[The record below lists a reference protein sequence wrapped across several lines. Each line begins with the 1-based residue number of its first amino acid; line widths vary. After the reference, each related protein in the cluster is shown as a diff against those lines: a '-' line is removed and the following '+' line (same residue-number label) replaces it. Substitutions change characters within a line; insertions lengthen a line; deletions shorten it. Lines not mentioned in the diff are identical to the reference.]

1 MHTQKKEP
9 NEKNST
15 PKKTRTPILTSM
27 DPFYRKHI
35 VMDAGKLEWL
45 INKIGIEDEQTQE
58 TSKTRK
64 TLAQAALVAWNSLTP
79 VLQSAV
85 WEYDVEGKGYKEI
98 AANQGVAISTIWKR
112 RQRALKKMRVFIEEK
127 HPEEVNAIIRR

>member
-1 MHTQKKEP
+1 
-9 NEKNST
+9 
-15 PKKTRTPILTSM
+15 
-27 DPFYRKHI
+27 
-35 VMDAGKLEWL
+35 MDAGKLEWL

-64 TLAQAALVAWNSLTP
+64 TLAQAALVAWNSLDA

>member
-1 MHTQKKEP
+1 
-9 NEKNST
+9 
-15 PKKTRTPILTSM
+15 M

-35 VMDAGKLEWL
+35 IVDMGKLEWL
-45 INKIGIEDEQTQE
+45 INKVGLQDEDQQTAC
-58 TSKTRK
+58 KTRQ
-64 TLAQAALVAWNSLTP
+64 TLTEAALVAWNSLTP

-112 RQRALKKMRVFIEEK
+112 RKKALKKMRDIIEEK